1 MYANNSLIFLNTITN
16 TLFSELHDYFEYT
29 KNLNTLIKN
38 FSEITTFVACKQINQ
53 MPMVE

>member
-1 MYANNSLIFLNTITN
+1 MYANNYLIFLNTVTN

>member
-1 MYANNSLIFLNTITN
+1 MYANNSLIFLNTKAN
-16 TLFSELHDYFEYT
+16 TLLSKLHDYFEYT

>member
-1 MYANNSLIFLNTITN
+1 MYANNSLIFLNTTTN

>member
-1 MYANNSLIFLNTITN
+1 MYANNSLIFLNTVTN